1 MKLQKKK
8 LLLLALA
15 VCLAVSMIPTVAF
28 AGMDEEKEVV
38 ALVGN
43 KEYTDFQEAINDVK
57 DGQTITLTDDV
68 LGGGFDTEGKDGI
81 KFTIDLNDYKI
92 TNQTG
97 WWNTLMISEGDV
109 TIKNGAIENLS
120 DDEAKKDE
128 DGDWC
133 FDDALYVESKA
144 TLKNVKLFANGPGAA
159 TLVAAAGSKLI
170 MTGCIVETVGSDQEE
185 DMYAEALYVGKNA
198 YVKAT
203 KCEFYSRNA
212 ERAAETFS
220 KTLLTNCKLQAKE
233 CSILAFEGADLRISK
248 GSYKGCV
255 YTEINAK
262 TTINGGYFKDQV
274 TALTVFGNVIIKD
287 GKFYGEDNAVY
298 VSSGKVTVHK
308 GYFSAAS
315 GKAWGSKKNS
325 KQLDKTFKIAKGSK
339 VVQKNWKTGRMGTI
353 KVKTK

>member
-68 LGGGFDTEGKDGI
+68 LGGGFDMEGKDGI
-81 KFTIDLNDYKI
+81 KFTIDLNNYKI

-97 WWNTLMISEGDV
+97 WWDTLMISEGDV
-109 TIKNGAIENLS
+109 TIKNGTIENLS
-120 DDEAKKDE
+120 DNEMEKDE
-128 DGDWC
+128 DGVWC
-133 FDDALYVESKA
+133 CDDALYVKSKA
-144 TLKNVKLFANGPGAA
+144 TLKNVKLFANGSGAT
-159 TLVAAAGSKLI
+159 TLIAAAGSKLI
-170 MTGCIVETVGSDQEE
+170 MTGCIVETVGNDQK
-185 DMYAEALYVGKNA
+185 DNVYAEALLAYENA
-198 YVKAT
+198 YIKAT
-203 KCEFYSRNA
+203 KCEFYSRNG
-212 ERAAETFS
+212 ERAVETSS
-220 KTLLTNCKLQAKE
+220 KTLLTNCKLQSKE
-233 CSILAFEGADLRISK
+233 YSIIAFEGADLRISK

-255 YTEINAK
+255 SIETGAK
-262 TTINGGYFKDQV
+262 GTLNGGYFKDESI
-274 TALTVFGNVIIKD
+274 ALTVFGNAVIKD
-287 GKFYGEDNAVY
+287 GKFYGDDNAVY
-298 VSSGKVTVHK
+298 VDGGKVTVHK
-308 GYFSAAS
+308 GYFSAAT

-339 VVQKNWKTGRMGTI
+339 VVQKNWKTGRLGTI

>member
-15 VCLAVSMIPTVAF
+15 VCLVVSMIPTVAF

-43 KEYTDFQEAINDVK
+43 KEYTDFQEALNDVK
-57 DGQTITLTDDV
+57 DGQTITLVDDV

-92 TNQTG
+92 TSQTG
-97 WWNTLMISEGDV
+97 WWQTLIISEGDV

-120 DDEAKKDE
+120 DNEAKKDKE
-128 DGDWC
+128 GVWC
-133 FDDALYVESKA
+133 YDDALYVKSKA
-144 TLKNVKLFANGPGAA
+144 TLKNVKLFVNGSGAA
-159 TLVAAAGSKLI
+159 TLVAADGSKLI
-170 MTGCIVETVGSDQEE
+170 MTGCIVENGGSDQK
-185 DMYAEALYVGKNA
+185 DMYAEALYADKNA

-203 KCEFYSRNA
+203 KCEFYSRNGA
-212 ERAAETFS
+212 WAAETLS
-220 KTLLTNCKLQAKE
+220 KTLMTNCKLQAKE
-233 CSILAFEGADLRISK
+233 CSILAFEGADLRINK

-255 YTEINAK
+255 SIGTGAK
-262 TTINGGYFKDQV
+262 GTINGGYFKGESI
-274 TALTVFGNVIIKD
+274 ALTVFGNAVIKD
-287 GKFYGEDNAVY
+287 GKFYGDDNAAY
-298 VSSGKVTVHK
+298 VEGGKVTVHK
-308 GYFSAAS
+308 GYFSAAT

-339 VVQKNWKTGRMGTI
+339 VVQKNWKTGRLGTI

>member
-28 AGMDEEKEVV
+28 AGMDEEKDVV

-43 KEYTDFQEAINDVK
+43 KEYTDFQEALNDVK

-68 LGGGFDTEGKDGI
+68 LGGGFDTEGKDET
-81 KFTIDLNDYKI
+81 KFTIDLNNYKI

-97 WWNTLMISEGDV
+97 WWDTLVISEGDV
-109 TIKNGAIENLS
+109 TIKNGTIENLS
-120 DDEAKKDE
+120 DSEAKKDE
-128 DGDWC
+128 DGVWC
-133 FDDALYVESKA
+133 YDDALYVKSKA
-144 TLKNVKLFANGPGAA
+144 TLKNVKLFANGFGAT
-159 TLVAAAGSKLI
+159 TLIAEDDSKLI
-170 MTGCIVETVGSDQEE
+170 MTGCIVENVGSDQSKN
-185 DMYAEALYVGKNA
+185 MYAEALYVGKNA

-212 ERAAETFS
+212 ERAAETSS

-233 CSILAFEGADLRISK
+233 CSILAFEGADLRINK
-248 GSYKGCV
+248 GSYKGRV
-255 YTEINAK
+255 YIEAGAK
-262 TTINGGYFKDQV
+262 VNITGGYFKDQV
-274 TALTVFGNVIIKD
+274 TALTVYGNVIIKD

-298 VSSGKVTVHK
+298 VSGGKVTVHK
-308 GYFSAAS
+308 GYFNAAS
-315 GKAWGSKKNS
+315 GKAWESERNP

-339 VVQKNWKTGRMGTI
+339 VVQKNWKAGRMGTI